1 MAVSQDVDR
10 SKRGLYAKVLG
21 RKSMEKEIQKMLDAL
36 TDLRKRAN
44 ANAVFGKPV
53 ASEGRVVIP
62 VAEVTYDFDMEIEDG
77 QGAGEGEGGG
87 GMNVRPVAV
96 LEVTPADALVK
107 PIVDEQRLALVGALL
122 VGWAVFWVAWTLGKI
137 FGRQE

>member
-1 MAVSQDVDR
+1 
-10 SKRGLYAKVLG
+10 
-21 RKSMEKEIQKMLDAL
+21 MEMEIQKMLDAL
-36 TDLRKRAN
+36 TDLRKKAN

-53 ASEGRVVIP
+53 TSEGRVVIP
-62 VAEVTYDFDMEIEDG
+62 VAEVTYDFDMGIEEG
-77 QGAGEGEGGG
+77 EEGEGSGEGEGGG

-96 LEVTPADALVK
+96 VEVTSEDAAVK

-137 FGRQE
+137 LGRQD